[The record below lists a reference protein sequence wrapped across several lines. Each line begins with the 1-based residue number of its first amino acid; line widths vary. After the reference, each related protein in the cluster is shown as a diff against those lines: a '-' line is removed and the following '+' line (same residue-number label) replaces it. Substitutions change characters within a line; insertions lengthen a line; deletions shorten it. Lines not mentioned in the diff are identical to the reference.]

1 MRFWAVSTRNASRTV
16 ARLTPNSRARTASF
30 GRRAPGGSSPETIS
44 SRSWSFTCSYAFRT
58 RRTGMTSPS
67 LATGRI
73 LRSRGITDLVLA
85 ELPVAGDRDGIRLP
99 LGRPLLEVPREA
111 AGAVPGR
118 AKLLPEALGRLRV
131 DLERPLVPEDDAVR
145 LLGELERCEI
155 VEDVLADEL
164 GVALERVAVAGGVR
178 LDELDEVAGG
188 EGDAGHL
195 GLEVLLVCA
204 VRVLAARGDEP
215 VPAAE
220 DAPRRVELA
229 GAPPR
234 GNARGGKTGGGGGG
248 RCP

>member
-1 MRFWAVSTRNASRTV
+1 MRFWAVRTRKASRTV
-16 ARLTPNSRARTASF
+16 ARLTPNSRASTASF

-131 DLERPLVPEDDAVR
+131 
-145 LLGELERCEI
+145 ELERCEI

-178 LDELDEVAGG
+178 LDELDEVACG

-229 GAPPR
+229 VAL
-234 GNARGGKTGGGGGG
+234 ARVHAGYEIAVAADDADAA
-248 RCP
+248 